1 MSHSH
6 TSGQQN
12 KHAPVFSFVHVFEKT
27 LACGRPNTHHARVSP
42 LALSL
47 PPPLGGRSSSMIAAR
62 SDCRQTLP
70 AGADPIS
77 TTSNTA
83 AVVFSSRNLPTYNRF
98 RTSQI
103 IKQHVSSHQE
113 GRTPAQPNH
122 STLPVHRSSH
132 SQPCRCIRQ
141 SRLSFFCDV
150 RFSILVQVGI
160 VGKYGT
166 RYGASLR
173 KQMKKV
179 EVSQHA
185 KYTCAFCGK
194 VVRPPLLFFCCHSAW
209 LLIHHSLSILYYC
222 C

>member
-1 MSHSH
+1 M
-6 TSGQQN
+6 
-12 KHAPVFSFVHVFEKT
+12 HASLHYS
-27 LACGRPNTHHARVSP
+27 R
-42 LALSL
+42 SL

-113 GRTPAQPNH
+113 GRTPAQPNL
-122 STLPVHRSSH
+122 SNLPVHRSSH

-141 SRLSFFCDV
+141 APFSFFVDV
-150 RFSILVQVGI
+150 CFSILVQVGI

-194 VVRPPLLFFCCHSAW
+194 VVRPLFSFFVTVPLGCCFITCS
-209 LLIHHSLSILYYC
+209 
-222 C
+222 